1 MKGRERIKKQLLD
14 ELVELRYR
22 ITEFEISEKKRKK
35 AEDLLKNIEA
45 ESKKAEEALK
55 ASETRYRRLFE
66 TSQDGILILDADTAQ
81 ITDVNPFLIRM
92 LGYSHKDFLQKKLWE
107 VGLFKDIELS
117 RSAFSELQEKGYV
130 RFKDLPL
137 ETKDGRTIDVEFV
150 SNVYLVNMKKV
161 IQCNIRDITVQKRME
176 EKLKKLST
184 KDNLTGFYNRRKFK
198 EIIRIEIER
207 VKRYNQ
213 PLSIIMFDIDHFK
226 KVNDKYGHGAGD
238 YVLKTIASIVRKNV
252 RKIDYLFRW
261 GGEEF
266 LILSSETQ
274 LDKAHALAERIRK
287 AIESYKFKKVGKVT
301 VSFGVTEFKERET
314 QDSFIKR
321 ADDAMYKAKEKGRN
335 RVEVKF

>member
-1 MKGRERIKKQLLD
+1 MKGSKRTKKQLLD
-14 ELVELRYR
+14 ELVKLRHQ
-22 ITEFEISEKKRKK
+22 IAEFKIAEKQRKK
-35 AEDLLKNIEA
+35 AEDLLKSIEA
-45 ESKKAEEALK
+45 ESKQAEEALK

-66 TSQDGILILDADTAQ
+66 TAQDGILILDANTAQ

-92 LGYSHKDFLQKKLWE
+92 LGYSYKNILQKKLWE
-107 VGLFKDIELS
+107 VGLLKDIESS
-117 RSAFSELQEKGYV
+117 RNVFSELQKKGYV
-130 RFKDLPL
+130 RYKDLPL
-137 ETKDGRTIDVEFV
+137 KTKDGRTIDVEFV

-161 IQCNIRDITVQKRME
+161 IQCNIRDITEQKRLE

-184 KDNLTGFYNRRKFK
+184 KDNLTVFYNRRKFK

-213 PLSIIMFDIDHFK
+213 PLSILMFDVDHFK
-226 KVNDKYGHGAGD
+226 KVNDKYGHAAGD
-238 YVLKTIASIVRKNV
+238 YVLKTIAHIVRKNI

-266 LILSSETQ
+266 LILSLETQ
-274 LDKAHALAERIRK
+274 LDKAHALAERMRK
-287 AIESYKFKKVGKVT
+287 AIESHKFKKGIKVT
-301 VSFGVTEFKERET
+301 VSFGVTEFKERDT

-335 RVEVKF
+335 RVEVRF

>member
-1 MKGRERIKKQLLD
+1 MKGRERTKKQLLG
-14 ELVELRYR
+14 ELVKLRHR
-22 ITEFEISEKKRKK
+22 IAAFEISETQRKK
-35 AEDLLKNIEA
+35 AEDLLKSIED
-45 ESKKAEEALK
+45 ESKQAEETLK

-66 TSQDGILILDADTAQ
+66 TSRDGILILDADTAQ

-92 LGYSHKDFLQKKLWE
+92 LGYSYKDFLQKKLWE
-107 VGLFKDIELS
+107 VGLFKDIESS
-117 RSAFSELQEKGYV
+117 RSAFSELQKKGYV
-130 RFKDLPL
+130 RYKDLPL
-137 ETKDGRTIDVEFV
+137 QTKDGRTIDVEFV
-150 SNVYLVNMKKV
+150 SNVYLVNMRKV
-161 IQCNIRDITVQKRME
+161 IQCNIRDITEQKRME

-238 YVLKTIASIVRKNV
+238 SVLKAIADIVRNNI

-287 AIESYKFKKVGKVT
+287 AIESYKFKKVGKIT
-301 VSFGVTEFKERET
+301 VSFGVTEFKERDT

>member
-1 MKGRERIKKQLLD
+1 MKGRERTTKQLLD
-14 ELVELRYR
+14 ELAKLSHR
-22 ITEFEISEKKRKK
+22 IAEFEISETKRKK
-35 AEDLLKNIEA
+35 AEELLKSIET
-45 ESKKAEEALK
+45 ERKKTDEALK

-92 LGYSHKDFLQKKLWE
+92 LGYSYKDFLQKKLWE

-117 RSAFSELQEKGYV
+117 RSAFSELQKKGYV

-213 PLSIIMFDIDHFK
+213 PLSLIMFDIDHFK
-226 KVNDKYGHGAGD
+226 KVNDTYGHGAGD
-238 YVLKTIASIVRKNV
+238 YVLKTIAGIVRKNI

-287 AIESYKFKKVGKVT
+287 AIESYKFNKVGKVT
-301 VSFGVTEFKERET
+301 VSFGVTELTEIDT

-335 RVEVKF
+335 RVEVRF